1 MTLGRFLSQTLRILV
16 LAAIVLFASHGLA
29 SAQSRSSRFGL
40 GGMVGEPT
48 GLSMKLRLS
57 PAFAID
63 FGVGFGG
70 FGPGYGQVHADFLG
84 AVNLTEHS
92 RAGMDIYFG
101 GGPRLAFADHGGGE
115 NVRLSLRRPTRAAA
129 DSGSIVRSLR
139 SLYFLPLLLS
149 FSVGRPTQPQRAPQD
164 EGASEP
170 RRRCAMPSFRFLAT
184 PSVDPPPSESP

>member
-101 GGPRLAFADHGGGE
+101 GGPRLAFADHGGSRWNG
-115 NVRLSLRRPTRAAA
+115 
-129 DSGSIVRSLR
+129 DSGVWLGVRGAVGLVWEFTQR
-139 SLYFLPLLLS
+139 HLDVFVEAAPTLWLLQGVYFD
-149 FSVGRPTQPQRAPQD
+149 VG
-164 EGASEP
+164 GAVGA
-170 RRRCAMPSFRFLAT
+170 RYWF
-184 PSVDPPPSESP
+184 